1 MHKTGTKKQNA
12 LGAASRETALSR
24 CFNKTNSDKKKTT
37 FWGVP
42 QKLDKYLIIKLL
54 LATEFGTVPDSVL
67 LVLWI
72 FCHCY
77 STLCTRAISV

>member
-37 FWGVP
+37 FKPSFFV
-42 QKLDKYLIIKLL
+42 YLMRKN
-54 LATEFGTVPDSVL
+54 TP
-67 LVLWI
+67 
-72 FCHCY
+72 
-77 STLCTRAISV
+77 

>member
-37 FWGVP
+37 FKPSFFCLFNAKKYAVSNLLNMP
-42 QKLDKYLIIKLL
+42 CVTKLTCL
-54 LATEFGTVPDSVL
+54 
-67 LVLWI
+67 
-72 FCHCY
+72 
-77 STLCTRAISV
+77 

>member
-1 MHKTGTKKQNA
+1 MTVRQNEVALYDREKASLFEKDVKKAEQI
-12 LGAASRETALSR
+12 
-24 CFNKTNSDKKKTT
+24 
-37 FWGVP
+37 WGVP